1 MAKKRGKYKSTL
13 RGYAAYSR
21 LYDAKEAQMK
31 AKGYKMSDEKLTK
44 EEYEV
49 TYQAEYNDR
58 KDLVII
64 GKRKTVGDINRT
76 LVQEATYE
84 YSKDQARGYQEYLK
98 REKGID
104 AKINDIRGKKIN
116 IDFGEIN
123 QKRGELIAQGFT
135 SDKIPLIIA
144 QEFFGSE

>member
-1 MAKKRGKYKSTL
+1 
-13 RGYAAYSR
+13 
-21 LYDAKEAQMK
+21 
-31 AKGYKMSDEKLTK
+31 MS
-44 EEYEV
+44 
-49 TYQAEYNDR
+49 
-58 KDLVII
+58 
-64 GKRKTVGDINRT
+64 KRKSVADSNRT

>member
-21 LYDAKEAQMK
+21 LYDIKEAEMK
-31 AKGYKMSDEKLTK
+31 SKGYKMSDEKLTK

-84 YSKDQARGYQEYLK
+84 YSKEQARGYQEYLK

-104 AKINDIRGKKIN
+104 ARINDIRGKKIN